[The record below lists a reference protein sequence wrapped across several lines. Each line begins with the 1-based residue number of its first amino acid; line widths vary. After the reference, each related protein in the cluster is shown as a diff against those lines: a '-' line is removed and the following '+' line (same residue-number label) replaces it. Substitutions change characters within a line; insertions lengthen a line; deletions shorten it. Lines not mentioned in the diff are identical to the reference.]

1 MYLKARRSWRISY
14 GINSVF
20 PALLH
25 SALVDNLAQEL
36 MSQSPDSLTLSAG
49 DIVKLTRDTAIDA
62 LLDLHGS
69 IIDQGGGYWI
79 KLEAW
84 KVDVSLR
91 VPHGIRY
98 SLTLHEPHGK
108 RILGYDNAHGVKPP
122 SQFKY
127 AGRILPQDHKHR
139 HVSDKGVHYE
149 FKDAQALINDFFR
162 DVDCLLLKVKKK

>member
-1 MYLKARRSWRISY
+1 
-14 GINSVF
+14 
-20 PALLH
+20 
-25 SALVDNLAQEL
+25 

-149 FKDAQALINDFFR
+149 FKEKVRPGTGREAGLGHAQALINDFFR